1 MSAEGSLF
9 GYRVRSQLPLERL
22 RPAGG
27 GRGTIEVQRAV
38 EALDAEAGPEL
49 GRLEDSD
56 GSPLFTVSE
65 AGDDL
70 VVWCARSGTFHIQP
84 SDCVITSDAPE
95 ASADWQDRVTNAVV
109 PLLLGAR
116 GELVLHAAALSD
128 GARAFLFCGTSGRGK
143 STLADSLARQGAG
156 VVAEDGVA
164 LTMDG
169 DRALAWPGPVGVR
182 LRPGDGGPGKA
193 LHVTA
198 TSGTDPEPLPV
209 GGLAMLA
216 PRAGTSAEVR
226 PLAVAEAL
234 APAFSHTIG
243 GRPSRRQGVFS
254 QVAAL
259 LALVPAYSV
268 QLPDDLERLDE
279 AAAEVWARMRA

>member
-1 MSAEGSLF
+1 VSAEGSLF
-9 GYRVRSQLPLERL
+9 GYRLRSELPVDRL
-22 RPAGG
+22 RPPGG
-27 GRGTIEVQRAV
+27 GRGTIEVHRAAEPL
-38 EALDAEAGPEL
+38 EAGAGPEL

-56 GSPLFTVSE
+56 GSPLFIVSE

-70 VVWCARSGTFHIQP
+70 VVWCARAGRFHIRP
-84 SDCVITSDAPE
+84 DDGVITTDSPVG
-95 ASADWQDRVTNAVV
+95 SAAWQDRVTNAIV

-128 GARAFLFCGTSGRGK
+128 GDRAFLFCGTSGRGK

-169 DRALAWPGPVGVR
+169 DRVLAWPGPVGVR
-182 LRPGDGGPGKA
+182 LRAGDGDPGKA
-193 LHVTA
+193 LRVTG
-198 TSGTDPEPLPV
+198 TSGTDPEPVAV

-216 PRAGTSAEVR
+216 PRGGSAPEVQ

-254 QVAAL
+254 QMAAL
-259 LALVPAYSV
+259 LARVPAYSV
-268 QLPDDLERLDE
+268 QLPDDLEALDD
-279 AAAEVWARMRA
+279 AAAVVWARMRA